1 MPSSGLLSPITWYTN
16 MPSYSVSYEIDFLI
30 KCDKIKL
37 FSHEAVFL
45 VVCDPSM
52 NKLWAT

>member
-1 MPSSGLLSPITWYTN
+1 MRRFLLPHKFQS
-16 MPSYSVSYEIDFLI
+16 
-30 KCDKIKL
+30 KIILSFNSK
-37 FSHEAVFL
+37 FSKMQSNSAIFIALGPEAVFL

>member
-1 MPSSGLLSPITWYTN
+1 MEVTSGDKHSSLLQCEVEYDSKKFYDTGPHTLSETI
-16 MPSYSVSYEIDFLI
+16 P
-30 KCDKIKL
+30 
-37 FSHEAVFL
+37 EAVFL